1 MTPEE
6 LQQLIVQLETERDQL
21 VEHSNQRLR
30 YLDEQI
36 RQHTAERDKLLSDAS
51 GRVTF
56 LAGKIEAYQYMLAL
70 SLNSESPVA
79 AE

>member
-36 RQHTAERDKLLSDAS
+36 RQHTVERDKLLSDAS

-70 SLNSESPVA
+70 ALNPEAPIA
-79 AE
+79 TE